1 MMSVVSAPARDE
13 PIVARQVSTTPA
25 IQVERLVKHYPGVKA
40 VDDVS
45 FSVAAGE
52 VFALLGPNGAGKT
65 TTTEIIEGL
74 RQLDTGS
81 VRVLGLDIG
90 RQGDVIKQRIGI
102 QLQTTALYQK
112 LTVREIIALFGSFFE
127 CSLPPDEVIAM
138 VSLQEKAATRSKQLS
153 GGQRQRLAV
162 AIALVNDPEIVFLDE
177 PTTGLDPQARRRMW
191 EVIENL
197 RGRGRTVFLTTHYME
212 EAERLCDRV
221 AIMEHGKII
230 ALGTPQELI
239 REHFRYTAIEFTT
252 PPAIEMDMLRAL
264 PLVADVQVENDKT
277 TLYSGGV
284 PQTIEALTRLAAAH
298 NDGLIGLTV
307 RQATLEDVFLQ
318 LTGRRIRE

>member
-1 MMSVVSAPARDE
+1 MSIVTAPAPDQATAARQE
-13 PIVARQVSTTPA
+13 PIAPA

-74 RQLDTGS
+74 RQPDSGV
-81 VRVLGLDIG
+81 VRVLGLDAG
-90 RQGDVIKQRIGI
+90 RQGDAIKQRVGI

-112 LTVREIIALFGSFFE
+112 LTVREIVALFGSFFARA
-127 CSLPPDEVIAM
+127 LPPDEVIAM
-138 VSLQEKAATRSKQLS
+138 VSLQEKAATRSKELS

-191 EVIENL
+191 EVIEHL

-230 ALGTPQELI
+230 ALGAPQHLI
-239 REHFRYTAIEFTT
+239 REHFRYTAIEFAT
-252 PPAIEMDMLRAL
+252 PIAIAEDTLRAL
-264 PLVADVQVENDKT
+264 PLVVDVQVENDKT

-298 NDGLIGLTV
+298 GDGLNGLTV

>member
-1 MMSVVSAPARDE
+1 MTVATSLLPDQTAVARRESAAPAIE
-13 PIVARQVSTTPA
+13 
-25 IQVERLVKHYPGVKA
+25 VERLVKHYPSVKA

-74 RQLDTGS
+74 RQPDSGS
-81 VRVLGLDIG
+81 VRVLGLDSS
-90 RQGDVIKQRIGI
+90 RQDDAIKQRIGI

-112 LTVREIIALFGSFFE
+112 LTVREIVALFGSFFARA
-127 CSLPPDEVIAM
+127 LPPDEVIAM
-138 VSLQEKAATRSKQLS
+138 VSLQEKAETRSKQLS

-162 AIALVNDPEIVFLDE
+162 AIALVNDPEIIFLDE

-221 AIMEHGKII
+221 AIMEHGKVI
-230 ALGTPQELI
+230 ALGTPQDLI
-239 REHFRYTAIEFTT
+239 RVYFKYTAIEFAT
-252 PPAIEMDMLRAL
+252 PPTIDQDTLRAL
-264 PLVADVQVENDKT
+264 PLVADVQAENGKT

-284 PQTIEALTRLAAAH
+284 PQTIEALTRLAAAQ
-298 NDGLIGLTV
+298 NDGLSGLTV
-307 RQATLEDVFLQ
+307 RQATLEDVFLH

>member
-1 MMSVVSAPARDE
+1 MTLAIDPAPAQT
-13 PIVARQVSTTPA
+13 IVARRESAAPA
-25 IQVERLVKHYPGVKA
+25 IEVEHLVKHYPGVKA

-74 RQLDTGS
+74 RRPDSGA
-81 VRVLGLDIG
+81 VRVLGLDAV
-90 RQGDVIKQRIGI
+90 RQSDAIKQRVGI

-112 LTVREIIALFGSFFE
+112 LTVREIIALFGSFFARA
-127 CSLPPDEVIAM
+127 LPPDDVIAM
-138 VSLQEKAATRSKQLS
+138 VSLQEKAETRSKQLS

-162 AIALVNDPEIVFLDE
+162 AIALVNDPEIIFLDE

-191 EVIENL
+191 EAIEGL

-230 ALGTPQELI
+230 ALGSPRELI
-239 REHFRYTAIEFTT
+239 REHFKYTAIEFAT
-252 PPAIEMDMLRAL
+252 PAAIDQEALRGL
-264 PLVADVQVENDKT
+264 PLVASVEAENGKT
-277 TLYSGGV
+277 TLYSSGV
-284 PQTIEALTRLAAAH
+284 PQTIEALTRLATTH
-298 NDGLIGLTV
+298 GDGLSGLTV

>member
-1 MMSVVSAPARDE
+1 MT
-13 PIVARQVSTTPA
+13 VATSRSPDRATETRQESGALA
-25 IQVERLVKHYPGVKA
+25 IEVEHLVKHYSSVKA

-45 FSVAAGE
+45 FSVAVGE

-65 TTTEIIEGL
+65 TTTEIVEGL
-74 RQLDTGS
+74 RQPDSGA
-81 VRVLGLDIG
+81 VRVLGLDAL
-90 RQGDVIKQRIGI
+90 RQADAIKQRIGI

-112 LTVREIIALFGSFFE
+112 LTVREIVTLFGSFFARA
-127 CSLPPDEVIAM
+127 LPPDEVIAM
-138 VSLQEKAATRSKQLS
+138 VSLQEKADTRSKQLS

-230 ALGTPQELI
+230 ALGAPRDLI
-239 REHFRYTAIEFTT
+239 QEHFKYTAIVFAT
-252 PPAIEMDMLRAL
+252 PAAIDQETMRAL
-264 PLVADVQVENDKT
+264 PLVADMQIENDKT
-277 TLYSGGV
+277 TLYSSGV
-284 PQTIEALTRLAAAH
+284 PRTIEALTRLASAH
-298 NDGLIGLTV
+298 NDGLRSLTV

>member
-1 MMSVVSAPARDE
+1 MSVVIAPERPNLA
-13 PIVARQVSTTPA
+13 VADHETATPA
-25 IQVERLVKHYPGVKA
+25 IEVDHLVKHYASVQA

-45 FSVAAGE
+45 FSVAVGE

-74 RQLDTGS
+74 RQLDSGS
-81 VRVLGLDIG
+81 VRVLGLDAG
-90 RQGDVIKQRIGI
+90 QQSDAIKQRIGI

-112 LTVREIIALFGSFFE
+112 LTVREIIALFGSFFARA
-127 CSLPPDEVIAM
+127 LPPDEVIAM
-138 VSLQEKAATRSKQLS
+138 VSLQEKAETRSKQLS

-177 PTTGLDPQARRRMW
+177 PTTGLDPQARHRMW
-191 EVIENL
+191 GVIENL

-230 ALGTPQELI
+230 ALGTPRDLI
-239 REHFRYTAIEFTT
+239 REHFKYTAIEFATT
-252 PPAIEMDMLRAL
+252 PTIDQDRLRAL
-264 PLVADVQVENDKT
+264 PLVADVQIENDRT
-277 TLYSGGV
+277 TLYSSGV
-284 PQTIEALTRLAAAH
+284 PQTIEALTKLAAAH
-298 NDGLIGLTV
+298 NDGLSGLTV
-307 RQATLEDVFLQ
+307 RQATLEDVFLH

>member
-1 MMSVVSAPARDE
+1 MSVVIAPERPNLA
-13 PIVARQVSTTPA
+13 VADHETATPA
-25 IQVERLVKHYPGVKA
+25 IEVDRLVKHYASVQA

-45 FSVAAGE
+45 FSVAVGE

-74 RQLDTGS
+74 RQLDSGS
-81 VRVLGLDIG
+81 VRVLGLDAG
-90 RQGDVIKQRIGI
+90 QQSDAIKQRIGI

-112 LTVREIIALFGSFFE
+112 LTVREIIALFGSFFARA
-127 CSLPPDEVIAM
+127 LPPDEVIAM
-138 VSLQEKAATRSKQLS
+138 VSLQEKAETRSKQLS

-177 PTTGLDPQARRRMW
+177 PTTGLDPQARHRMW
-191 EVIENL
+191 GVIENL

-230 ALGTPQELI
+230 ALGTPRDLI
-239 REHFRYTAIEFTT
+239 REHFKYTAIEFATT
-252 PPAIEMDMLRAL
+252 PTIDQDRLRAL
-264 PLVADVQVENDKT
+264 PLVADVQIENDRT
-277 TLYSGGV
+277 TLYSSGV
-284 PQTIEALTRLAAAH
+284 PQTIEALTKLAAAH
-298 NDGLIGLTV
+298 NDGLSGLTV
-307 RQATLEDVFLQ
+307 RQATLEDVFLH

>member
-1 MMSVVSAPARDE
+1 VPPEPAGAHDQSG
-13 PIVARQVSTTPA
+13 VPA
-25 IQVERLVKHYPGVKA
+25 IEVEHLVKHYPGVRA

-65 TTTEIIEGL
+65 TTTEIVEGL
-74 RQLDTGS
+74 RRPDSGA
-81 VRVLGLDIG
+81 VRVLGLDAL
-90 RQGDVIKQRIGI
+90 RQGDAIKQRIGI

-112 LTVREIIALFGSFFE
+112 LTVREIVALFGSFFARA
-127 CSLPPDEVIAM
+127 LPPDEVIAL
-138 VSLQEKAATRSKQLS
+138 VSLQEKAETRSKQLS

-230 ALGTPQELI
+230 ALGTPQDLI
-239 REHFRYTAIEFTT
+239 REHFKYTAIEFAT
-252 PPAIEMDMLRAL
+252 PPLIPLDTLRAL
-264 PLVADVQVENDKT
+264 PLVADLQAENDKI
-277 TLYSGGV
+277 TLYSSGV

-298 NDGLIGLTV
+298 NDGLSGLTV
-307 RQATLEDVFLQ
+307 RQATLEDLFLH

>member
-1 MMSVVSAPARDE
+1 MTIATGHSSERVAVAPQRSAAPAIE
-13 PIVARQVSTTPA
+13 
-25 IQVERLVKHYPGVKA
+25 VEHLVKHYPGVKA

-45 FSVAAGE
+45 FGVAAGE

-74 RQLDTGS
+74 RQPDGGA
-81 VRVLGLDIG
+81 VRVLGLDAV
-90 RQGDVIKQRIGI
+90 RQADAIKQRIGI

-112 LTVREIIALFGSFFE
+112 LTVREIIALFGSFFARA
-127 CSLPPDEVIAM
+127 LPPDEVIAM
-138 VSLQEKAATRSKQLS
+138 VSLQEKAETRSKQLS

-221 AIMEHGKII
+221 AIMEHGMII

-239 REHFRYTAIEFTT
+239 QEHFKYTAIEFAT
-252 PPAIEMDMLRAL
+252 PAAIDQEVLRAL
-264 PLVADVQVENDKT
+264 PLVANIETENGKT
-277 TLYSGGV
+277 TLYSSGV
-284 PQTIEALTRLAAAH
+284 PQTIEALTRLATTSG
-298 NDGLIGLTV
+298 DGLNGLTV
-307 RQATLEDVFLQ
+307 RQATLEDVFLH

>member
-1 MMSVVSAPARDE
+1 MSIATIPSRDQMAA
-13 PIVARQVSTTPA
+13 ARQESPTAA
-25 IQVERLVKHYPGVKA
+25 IQVEHLVKHYPAVKA

-52 VFALLGPNGAGKT
+52 VFGLLGPNGAGKT
-65 TTTEIIEGL
+65 TTVEIIEGL
-74 RQLDTGS
+74 RQPESGA
-81 VRVLGLDIG
+81 VRVLGLDV
-90 RQGDVIKQRIGI
+90 RRHADAIKQRIGV

-112 LTVREIIALFGSFFE
+112 LTVREIIALFGSFFAR
-127 CSLPPDEVIAM
+127 SLPPDEVIAM

-162 AIALVNDPEIVFLDE
+162 AIALVNDPEVIFLDE

-191 EVIENL
+191 EVMENL
-197 RGRGRTVFLTTHYME
+197 RGRGRTVFLTTHSME

-221 AIMEHGKII
+221 AIMDHGKII
-230 ALGTPQELI
+230 AMGTPQELI
-239 REHFRYTAIEFTT
+239 RERFTYTAIEFPT
-252 PPAIEMDMLRAL
+252 PPTISQDELRAL
-264 PLVADVQVENDKT
+264 PLVLDMRIENGKT

-284 PQTIEALTRLAAAH
+284 AQTIEALTRVAVAH
-298 NDGLIGLTV
+298 DDNLNGLTV